1 MAKRKLPKGIREKNG
16 AYEARARVNGIKINM
31 YSTNLDNLIEDFEH
45 AKEQA
50 GRRVHYMKSEMS
62 LNEWFDE
69 WFDEVKAHKVKETS
83 IRPIKNNFKRTF
95 GFHIGTMKL
104 IDIKPM
110 DVQKALN
117 AMEKRKIST
126 AISHT

>member
-16 AYEARARVNGIKINM
+16 AYEARAMVNGIKINM
-31 YSTNLDNLIEDFEH
+31 SSANLDNLIEDFER

-50 GRRVHYMKSEMS
+50 RRRVHYMKSEMS

-83 IRPIKNNFKRTF
+83 IRPMKNNFKKM
-95 GFHIGTMKL
+95 GNL
-104 IDIKPM
+104 ISCLFFIVLYPPM
-110 DVQKALN
+110 LN
-117 AMEKRKIST
+117 YAFC
-126 AISHT
+126 AF